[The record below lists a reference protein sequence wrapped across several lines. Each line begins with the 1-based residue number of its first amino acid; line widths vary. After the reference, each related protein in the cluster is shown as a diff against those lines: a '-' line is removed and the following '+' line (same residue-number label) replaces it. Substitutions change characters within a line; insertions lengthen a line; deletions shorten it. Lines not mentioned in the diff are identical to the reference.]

1 MAITENTHPTKIL
14 VAGCGKLG
22 GRIAQALV
30 GRAQVFGLRRD
41 IRRIPSG
48 VTGIAAD
55 LSRPGS
61 LRPALPDALDVVIY
75 CLTPSQYD
83 EAGYRTAYVTG
94 LRNLIDALGSRPLT
108 RLLFISSTSVYA
120 QHHDEWVDESS
131 ATEPRSFSGQ
141 QILAGE
147 QLALGSGHP
156 ATVVRFS
163 GIYGPTRT
171 RFLEEVRQGRV
182 APVSPAPFSNRIHE
196 EDAVR
201 VVTHLTAQ
209 ALNGQALAPVYLA
222 SDSEP
227 ARLDEVVAWLRRQVP
242 CRPPAEDARQG
253 GRGGSKR
260 CDNRRLRESG
270 FEFRYPNYRAGYR
283 QVIDSLS

>member
-30 GRAQVFGLRRD
+30 GRAQGFGLRRD

-108 RLLFISSTSVYA
+108 RLLFISSTSVFA
-120 QHHDEWVDESS
+120 QNDDSWVDENSP
-131 ATEPRSFSGQ
+131 ADPDRFTGQ
-141 QILAGE
+141 QILQGE
-147 QLALGSGHP
+147 RTALNSGHP

-163 GIYGPTRT
+163 GIYGPSRQ
-171 RFLEEVRQGRV
+171 RFLEEVLEGRMN
-182 APVSPAPFSNRIHE
+182 PQPPAPF
-196 EDAVR
+196 
-201 VVTHLTAQ
+201 
-209 ALNGQALAPVYLA
+209 
-222 SDSEP
+222 
-227 ARLDEVVAWLRRQVP
+227 RR
-242 CRPPAEDARQG
+242 
-253 GRGGSKR
+253 
-260 CDNRRLRESG
+260 
-270 FEFRYPNYRAGYR
+270 
-283 QVIDSLS
+283 